1 MNNGFFKIGEKRF
14 ATDTLEEVDHEH
26 QNIYELMCEEWDIYE
41 ENWII
46 KMQSVGLV
54 KQDLTEKEHWQL
66 LDLLTYGLSG
76 FYGEW

>member
-1 MNNGFFKIGEKRF
+1 MKQIGRN
-14 ATDTLEEVDHEH
+14 

-54 KQDLTEKEHWQL
+54 KQDLTEKEHHQL
-66 LDLLTYGLSG
+66 FELLTYGLSG

>member
-1 MNNGFFKIGEKRF
+1 MKQWVIGRN
-14 ATDTLEEVDHEH
+14 

-76 FYGEW
+76 FHGEW

>member
-14 ATDTLEEVDHEH
+14 DTDTLEEVDHEH
-26 QNIYELMCEEWDIYE
+26 QNIYELMCEEWDGYE

-54 KQDLTEKEHWQL
+54 KQDLTKKEYHQL
-66 LDLLTYGLSG
+66 FELLTG
-76 FYGEW
+76 GEW

>member
-26 QNIYELMCEEWDIYE
+26 QNIYELMCEEWDGYE

-54 KQDLTEKEHWQL
+54 KQDLTKKEYYQL
-66 LDLLTYGLSG
+66 FVLLTD
-76 FYGEW
+76 GEW

>member
-1 MNNGFFKIGEKRF
+1 MKQWVIGRN
-14 ATDTLEEVDHEH
+14 

-54 KQDLTEKEHWQL
+54 KQDLTEKEFNQL
-66 LDLLTYGLSG
+66 FDLLTYGEYQKG
-76 FYGEW
+76 ECYGKSKRRRFRVRNLV

>member
-1 MNNGFFKIGEKRF
+1 MKQIGRN
-14 ATDTLEEVDHEH
+14 

-54 KQDLTEKEHWQL
+54 KQDLTEKEHHQL
-66 LDLLTYGLSG
+66 FELLTYGE
-76 FYGEW
+76 Y

>member
-1 MNNGFFKIGEKRF
+1 MKQIGRN
-14 ATDTLEEVDHEH
+14 

-41 ENWII
+41 ENWIR

-54 KQDLTEKEHWQL
+54 KQDLTEKEYWQL

-76 FYGEW
+76 FHGEW

>member
-26 QNIYELMCEEWDIYE
+26 QNIYELMCEEWDGYE

-54 KQDLTEKEHWQL
+54 KQDLTEKEYYQL
-66 LDLLTYGLSG
+66 FVLLTD
-76 FYGEW
+76 GEW

>member
-26 QNIYELMCEEWDIYE
+26 QNIYELMCEEWDGYE

-54 KQDLTEKEHWQL
+54 KQDLTKKEYYQL
-66 LDLLTYGLSG
+66 FVLLTYG
-76 FYGEW
+76 EW

>member
-1 MNNGFFKIGEKRF
+1 MKQWVVGRN
-14 ATDTLEEVDHEH
+14 

-54 KQDLTEKEHWQL
+54 KQDLTEKEYWQL

-76 FYGEW
+76 FHGEW